1 MRVRIIERL
10 KNAHFH
16 FMNLED
22 QNQKKNREHYERL
35 YANYNIQNILS
46 WINNLDAFLASATT
60 TDTSWF
66 ALYQR
71 DFQNRVKGKRV
82 LEMGCGDCVNAAVM
96 AALGAEVFAND
107 IAAASGEIVKKL
119 NTSCDFKHPI
129 IFVEGDFL
137 KNNLAS
143 ASFDFVVGKAFLHHL
158 TIPVEKLFLKETA
171 RLLKPEGEAR
181 FFEPAVNSQLL
192 DEVRWHIP
200 VKGRPS
206 KFQRGAF
213 REWKENDPHPERSFS
228 SKHFEKAGR
237 EFFKEVET
245 IPVGTL
251 ERFSRL
257 MAGGKTRNRYRR
269 WALNF
274 ENKLPS
280 SLNKS
285 LTRSQLILYKKP
297 LTFKEFGS

>member
-1 MRVRIIERL
+1 MS
-10 KNAHFH
+10 K
-16 FMNLED
+16 ED
-22 QNQKKNREHYERL
+22 ENQKKNREHYEKL
-35 YANYNIQNILS
+35 YANYNIRNILS

-66 ALYQR
+66 AMYQR
-71 DFQNRVKGKRV
+71 NFRKRIKGKRV

-119 NTSCDFKHPI
+119 NASYDFKYPI
-129 IFVEGDFL
+129 VFVEGDFL
-137 KNNLAS
+137 KNKLPS

-158 TIPVEKLFLKETA
+158 TLPVEKLFLKETA
-171 RLLKPEGEAR
+171 RLLTSEGEAR
-181 FFEPAVNSQLL
+181 FFEPAVNSQIL
-192 DEVRWHIP
+192 DALRWHIP

-206 KFQRGAF
+206 KFHRTAF
-213 REWKENDPHPERSFS
+213 NKWKENDPHPDRTFS

-251 ERFSRL
+251 ERFSRF
-257 MAGGKTRNRYRR
+257 MQGGKTRNKYRR

-274 ENKLPS
+274 EKQLPS
-280 SLNKS
+280 SWNKP
-285 LTRSQLILYKKP
+285 LTRSQLILYKNPK
-297 LTFKEFGS
+297 